1 MLFTCRIRVY
11 SSGSA
16 RRDILISM
24 LFIPIH
30 SQLMEPCLGEPATR
44 TQLLTRYKTALDQ
57 LSTPEELSI
66 GRLAK
71 MVPSLEKVVELKIA
85 RKRPDHPP
93 ARPVSLDNQGRV
105 GKRKQDSTDAETV
118 DGKKTRVV

>member
-1 MLFTCRIRVY
+1 VLLICSIRVY

-16 RRDILISM
+16 RPNNRISV

-30 SQLMEPCLGEPATR
+30 FQLMEPCLGELATR
-44 TQLLTRYKTALDQ
+44 THLLTRYKTALDQ
-57 LSTPEELSI
+57 LCAPEELSTE
-66 GRLAK
+66 RLTK
-71 MVPSLEKVVELKIA
+71 MVPSLEKVVELKIP

-118 DGKKTRVV
+118 DEKKTRVV